1 MVVVPE
7 PAVKCLR
14 PLLARAVDRSVG
26 PAGEQGADE
35 ALGLAVCLRPVGTGA
50 AVADPEFAAGE
61 RVQGGDVGGAV
72 LEVNL
77 SSGRQDSVS
86 ISLLEPSRS
95 GSWVD
100 LPPYLKVVVGE
111 RSDDWPPAEGEH
123 VIATVTFSD
132 IRGVA
137 TYRQTRSVDLLRSEQ
152 PGGEWAVSFQNP
164 TESTEMRITPLPAG
178 LGVPAGVPRD
188 GSTRPSAHGCA

>member
-1 MVVVPE
+1 M
-7 PAVKCLR
+7 
-14 PLLARAVDRSVG
+14 
-26 PAGEQGADE
+26 
-35 ALGLAVCLRPVGTGA
+35 
-50 AVADPEFAAGE
+50 ADPEFEAGE

-123 VIATVTFSD
+123 VIA
-132 IRGVA
+132 
-137 TYRQTRSVDLLRSEQ
+137 
-152 PGGEWAVSFQNP
+152 
-164 TESTEMRITPLPAG
+164 
-178 LGVPAGVPRD
+178 
-188 GSTRPSAHGCA
+188 